1 MKVMNILVM
10 GAGAVGS
17 AVGGFLGQAGHRVAL
32 VGRDPHMAAI
42 RERGLRVEGIWGEHL
57 IRGLRTFTNIRE
69 VPRERFDLVLITTK
83 SYDTG
88 EAARQVLPWLSEDS
102 LVISLQNGLG
112 NVETIS
118 EMVGD
123 SRAVGGRLIFG
134 IRIPEAGR
142 VEITVYADKVMLGS
156 PSHKV
161 DFARLEAIASA
172 FTQAGIP
179 AEATLEIKQFIW
191 GKVFYNCCLNPLSAL
206 LEVTYG
212 ELSEHPETKQIM
224 TSVIEEI
231 FAVAGAKG
239 VALAWRSPLEYQ
251 KILLGRLVPD
261 TYAHHASMLQD
272 VMRGKKTEIDAL
284 NGAIARLG
292 EETGIPTPVNLML
305 TQLIKVKE
313 QIRRGQILQT
323 SGQ

>member
-1 MKVMNILVM
+1 MNILVM

-17 AVGGFLGQAGHRVAL
+17 AVGGFLGQAGHHVAL
-32 VGRDPHMAAI
+32 VGRDPHMVAI
-42 RERGLRVEGIWGEHL
+42 RERGLLIEGIWGEHL
-57 IRGLRTFTNIRE
+57 IRGLRTFTNVRE

-88 EAARQVLPWLSEDS
+88 DAARQVLPWLSEDS

-179 AEATLEIKQFIW
+179 TEATLEIEQFIW

-212 ELSEHPETKQIM
+212 ELSEHPETRQIM

-231 FAVAGAKG
+231 FAVAAAKG

-261 TYAHHASMLQD
+261 TYAHHSSMLQD

-284 NGAIARLG
+284 NGAIARMG
-292 EETGIPTPVNLML
+292 EETRIPTPVNLML

-313 QIRRGQILQT
+313 PIGKRHVPQT

>member
-1 MKVMNILVM
+1 
-10 GAGAVGS
+10 
-17 AVGGFLGQAGHRVAL
+17 
-32 VGRDPHMAAI
+32 
-42 RERGLRVEGIWGEHL
+42 
-57 IRGLRTFTNIRE
+57 
-69 VPRERFDLVLITTK
+69 
-83 SYDTG
+83 
-88 EAARQVLPWLSEDS
+88 
-102 LVISLQNGLG
+102 
-112 NVETIS
+112 
-118 EMVGD
+118 
-123 SRAVGGRLIFG
+123 
-134 IRIPEAGR
+134 
-142 VEITVYADKVMLGS
+142 MLGS

-179 AEATLEIKQFIW
+179 AEATLEIEQFIW

-212 ELSEHPETKQIM
+212 VLSEHPETRQIM

-231 FAVAGAKG
+231 FAVASTKG
-239 VALAWRSPLEYQ
+239 VALAWHSPLEYQ
-251 KILLGRLVPD
+251 GILFGRLVPD

-292 EETGIPTPVNLML
+292 EETRIPTPMNLML

-313 QIRRGQILQT
+313 RIGKRHILQT